1 MSTKNKP
8 LTVAIETVTALKA
21 RSESL
26 IPQLAEKVT
35 DVAKAELGVD
45 RAEGKADKV
54 RDLAGALLDE
64 FYAENRDIMP
74 AVFCAKPSSRKA
86 SGCIEKAAE
95 AGFDYDEAGYTLGM
109 GIYNNIWNT
118 LEASGIKNVSSSVQ
132 NLTQKNSAWS
142 IGSSTRQTDTALARA
157 MDYGLAPKDAL
168 EVRKQEDANKKE
180 QAKLDRKERDTKVEK
195 SKTDCL
201 EFLQGELIALR
212 SDFQELNVIAK
223 QEAQRDQGA
232 KLLGDLINTLDK
244 LRNP

>member
-1 MSTKNKP
+1 MTKNKA

-64 FYAENRDIMP
+64 FYAANTDIMP
-74 AVFCAKPSSRKA
+74 ATFCAKPSSRKA

-109 GIYNNIWNT
+109 GIYTNICNT
-118 LEASGIKNVSSSVQ
+118 LEASGVKNVSSSVQ

-142 IGSSTRQTDTALARA
+142 IGSSSQTDGALARA

-168 EVRKQEDANKKE
+168 EVRKQEEATKKE
-180 QAKLDRKERDTKVEK
+180 QSKLDRKERDTKVEK

-201 EFLQGELIALR
+201 EFLQGEVIALR
-212 SDFQELNVIAK
+212 SDFQELNVIEK
-223 QEAQRDQGA
+223 QKAQRDIGA
-232 KLLGDLINTLDK
+232 DLLGDLIKTLDE
-244 LRNP
+244 LRNS